1 MPRST
6 EPYDLLRTRLER
18 FTRMLQGVNEGDVR
32 ALHRTRVASRRLR
45 EVLPVVQIDSEVVQK
60 LRRRL
65 RKITE
70 RLGTVREFDVLLGVI
85 DELKEAGRYPK
96 AALTRV
102 SANIAEDRSYARERL
117 LAKAPIGEL
126 RRVAAKV
133 DKVARAL
140 EKDGANRRSGT
151 ARRSWRW
158 AIDARVARRA
168 STLAAAMSD
177 AGAVYLAER
186 LHVVRIAV
194 KKLRYALELA
204 TEVAHVRSSPDL
216 RQLRRVQNILGR
228 LHDLQ
233 VLIDRAREV
242 QASLTPPDIT
252 AWREL
257 DGLVVALEEDCR
269 RLHGRYMHERDALL
283 ALCARL
289 SGRMAESQEVRSQKA
304 KVRRI

>member
-1 MPRST
+1 
-6 EPYDLLRTRLER
+6 
-18 FTRMLQGVNEGDVR
+18 MLQGVEDGDVR

-45 EVLPVVQIDSEVVQK
+45 EVLPVLQLDPGVAHK
-60 LRRRL
+60 LSRRL

-85 DELKEAGRYPK
+85 DELRETGRYPK
-96 AALTRV
+96 NALARV
-102 SANIAEDRSYARERL
+102 TANICEDRSQARERL
-117 LAKAPIGEL
+117 LAKVPIDEL
-126 RRVAAKV
+126 RRVAAKL
-133 DKVARAL
+133 DKMARAV
-140 EKDGANRRSGT
+140 EKDGAPRRGGT

-158 AIDARVARRA
+158 ALDARVARRA

-186 LHVVRIAV
+186 LHAVRISV

-204 TEVAHVRSSPDL
+204 TEAAQVKSSPDV
-216 RQLRRVQNILGR
+216 RQLRRVQDVLGR

-233 VLIDRAREV
+233 VLIDRARDV

-269 RLHGRYMHERDALL
+269 RLHGRYMHDAAALM
-283 ALCARL
+283 ALCSRL
-289 SGRMAESQEVRSQKA
+289 SGNLEGKSQKV
-304 KVRRI
+304 KLRRI

>member
-1 MPRST
+1 
-6 EPYDLLRTRLER
+6 
-18 FTRMLQGVNEGDVR
+18 MLHGVEEGDVR

-45 EVLPVVQIDSEVVQK
+45 EVLPVLGLDAEITHK
-60 LRRRL
+60 LSRRL
-65 RKITE
+65 RKMTA
-70 RLGTVREFDVLLGVI
+70 RLGAVREFDVLLGLI
-85 DELKEAGRYPK
+85 DELKEAGRCPE

-102 SANIAEDRSYARERL
+102 RANIGEHRTHERERL
-117 LAKAPIGEL
+117 LAKVPIDEL
-126 RRVAAKV
+126 RRIAAKL
-133 DKVARAL
+133 DKMGRTL
-140 EKDGANRRSGT
+140 EKDTVPREKGT

-186 LHVVRIAV
+186 LHAVRIAV
-194 KKLRYALELA
+194 KKLRYAVELTVEA
-204 TEVAHVRSSPDL
+204 AHVKSSPDL
-216 RQLRRVQNILGR
+216 RQLRRAQDILGR

-242 QASLTPPDIT
+242 QASLMPPDIT

-257 DGLVVALEEDCR
+257 HGLVVALEEDCR
-269 RLHGRYMHERDALL
+269 RLHGRYMRDRDALL

-289 SGRMAESQEVRSQKA
+289 SGRNPEAREVRSQKA